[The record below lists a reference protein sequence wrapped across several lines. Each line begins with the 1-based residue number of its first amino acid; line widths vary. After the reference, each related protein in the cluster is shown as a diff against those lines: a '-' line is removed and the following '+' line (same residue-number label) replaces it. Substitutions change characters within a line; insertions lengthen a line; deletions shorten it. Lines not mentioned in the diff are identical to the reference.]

1 VEFRILGEL
10 EVLADSGQRVDVVGH
25 RQRALVALLATHPNE
40 AVSADRLVDAL
51 WEDETPANAANAL
64 QTVVSRLRRSLGET
78 RVLTRSPGYALRAE
92 PSEIDAGRFEQLAA
106 TARREL
112 EAGNADVAVDTF
124 RGALALWRGPALS
137 EFAYARFAQPEVA
150 RLEERRLAVT
160 EERIEAELALGRHG
174 DLVAELD
181 QLASANPLRER
192 LQAQRLLALYRS
204 GRQADA
210 LARYRDLRTLLRD
223 AHGLEPGT
231 ALRELERA
239 ILLHDPA
246 LDPPVIRIAEPVR
259 AAATPDVE
267 LERSADRRLVSVV
280 YVELAEISGRD
291 GALDPERLQAI
302 QRRVFDDLTGL
313 FVQHGGIPEVL
324 PGDAAL
330 AAFGLEQAHEDD
342 AARAIRAACGVA
354 EVLTRAAAPFAE
366 RLDGPLTATVGVAT
380 SELVSGEDGV
390 RGARVVRVAARLA
403 RDATPGEPLVDAL
416 TARLAPHVASYEPID
431 AATGPE
437 GSLRVTRAPVS
448 HPLARPVGPAAFV
461 NREGERALLSAA
473 LERAREERRP
483 QVVTLL
489 GPPGIGKSRL
499 VREFT
504 MSVPEGT
511 SVAVG
516 RCLSYGEST
525 SVFALDAVVRDLV
538 GNDIPEGLAARLVDV
553 ERGEQIADRVAIA
566 VGAGG
571 RGGPGEEI
579 QWAFRRL
586 LERIAADG
594 PLVVA
599 LDDLHWAEPWLL
611 DLVEYLAAFADGPIV
626 LLALARPELLE
637 ERPSWAGPEGP
648 GVLAM
653 LDPLS
658 PEHTEELVAGLLAD
672 ASPPPGAARRFV
684 QQSEGNPLFAEQVVA
699 YAIEQS
705 FASVTALPSTLRALL
720 QERIDRLSDDERDV
734 LARAAIEGT
743 VFHRQPLAA
752 LALGGSES
760 RDGAT
765 VLALMRKGFVGPAR
779 AELTGDDAFRFR
791 HVLLHS
797 AAYESVPKERRA
809 RLHLRFADWLEQRDP
824 GADAMLGHHLGQAW
838 RYAGELGGDA
848 DARAELGRRAAAH
861 LVPAAEAA
869 IARSAVP
876 AAVALFG
883 QAAAMEPSGSVEHV
897 DALVELGAAL
907 LAAGRLEES
916 ESALA
921 DAEATARTGGHARG
935 RAHASVLRL
944 QVELQVDPGPALA
957 RIPALTARAA
967 GTFARGGDELGMC
980 RVEHTRALGHW
991 FAGRCQSAGEA
1002 WERAASH
1009 ARRGSLEWALPDM
1022 LAWVASSLQLGPEP
1036 VAQAIVRCERLREET
1051 QSHPLWQAF
1060 VMRPL
1065 GLLYAMN
1072 GELERSRAVFEE
1084 CDRLLDEM
1092 GETIHSAAPDRE
1104 AEAALLEGDA
1114 ARAEQLLRAGFDRL
1128 EAMGDRAQLSLIAT
1142 LLARAVEEQGRADEA
1157 FELSLVGER
1166 FALQEDVCAQVIWRT
1181 VRARALA
1188 SRGNAADAER
1198 LAREA
1203 VELAAGT
1210 DWLVGRG
1217 DAAFTL
1223 GVALFASGAETE
1235 AYQAWS
1241 DALSL
1246 YEHKGAVLSVVSMRA
1261 AIDARTATG
1270 APHGRARHTI

>member
-1 VEFRILGEL
+1 MRP
-10 EVLADSGQRVDVVGH
+10 R
-25 RQRALVALLATHPNE
+25 
-40 AVSADRLVDAL
+40 
-51 WEDETPANAANAL
+51 
-64 QTVVSRLRRSLGET
+64 
-78 RVLTRSPGYALRAE
+78 
-92 PSEIDAGRFEQLAA
+92 
-106 TARREL
+106 
-112 EAGNADVAVDTF
+112 
-124 RGALALWRGPALS
+124 
-137 EFAYARFAQPEVA
+137 
-150 RLEERRLAVT
+150 
-160 EERIEAELALGRHG
+160 
-174 DLVAELD
+174 
-181 QLASANPLRER
+181 
-192 LQAQRLLALYRS
+192 
-204 GRQADA
+204 
-210 LARYRDLRTLLRD
+210 
-223 AHGLEPGT
+223 
-231 ALRELERA
+231 
-239 ILLHDPA
+239 
-246 LDPPVIRIAEPVR
+246 
-259 AAATPDVE
+259 
-267 LERSADRRLVSVV
+267 
-280 YVELAEISGRD
+280 
-291 GALDPERLQAI
+291 
-302 QRRVFDDLTGL
+302 
-313 FVQHGGIPEVL
+313 
-324 PGDAAL
+324 
-330 AAFGLEQAHEDD
+330 
-342 AARAIRAACGVA
+342 
-354 EVLTRAAAPFAE
+354 PFAE
-366 RLDGPLTATVGVAT
+366 RLDGPLTATVGVGT

-403 RDATPGEPLVDAL
+403 RDANPGEPLVDEL
-416 TARLAPHVASYEPID
+416 TARLAPHVASYEPLEGG
-431 AATGPE
+431 TG
-437 GSLRVTRAPVS
+437 LRVTRAPAA

-461 NREGERALLSAA
+461 NRDAERALLAGA
-473 LERAREERRP
+473 LEQAQRERRP

-504 MSVPEGT
+504 TSIPEGT
-511 SVAVG
+511 TVAVG

-538 GNDIPEGLAARLVDV
+538 GNDIAEGLARRLADV

-566 VGAGG
+566 IGAGG

-626 LLALARPELLE
+626 LVALARPELLD

-658 PEHTEELVAGLLAD
+658 PEHTEELVDGLLAD

-699 YAIEQS
+699 FAIEQS

-720 QERIDRLSDDERDV
+720 QERIDRLTEQERDL

-752 LALGGSES
+752 LARDGSEAH
-760 RDGAT
+760 DGAT

-779 AELTGDDAFRFR
+779 AELEGDDAFRFR

-809 RLHLRFADWLEQRDP
+809 RLHLRFADWLEQREP

-838 RYAGELGGDA
+838 RYAGELGDDA
-848 DARAELGRRAAAH
+848 AARAELGRRAAAY

-883 QAAAMEPSGSVEHV
+883 QAAAMQPAGSVEHV

-907 LAAGRLEES
+907 LTAGRLEES
-916 ESALA
+916 EAALA
-921 DAEATARTGGHARG
+921 DAEAAARAGGHARG
-935 RAHASVLRL
+935 RAHAGVLRL

-967 GTFARGGDELGMC
+967 GTFSRDGDELGMC

-991 FAGRCQSAGEA
+991 FAGRCQAACEA

-1036 VAQAIVRCERLREET
+1036 VSQAIVRCERLREET
-1051 QSHPLWQAF
+1051 HSHPLWQAF

-1114 ARAEQLLRAGFDRL
+1114 VRAERLLRDGFDRL

-1166 FALQEDVCAQVIWRT
+1166 FAIQEDVCAQVIWRT

-1188 SRGNAADAER
+1188 LPGQRGRRRAARTGGRGARGRHGLADRQGRRGVHAGGRAVRQWSGDRGVSGMVRCALLLRAQGSGVVGSVHAGRHRRAHRDAVLR
-1198 LAREA
+1198 A
-1203 VELAAGT
+1203 VEHATRSEEVLPCPTPTSIPSSRSPMTAASSRSAGRWRRRMTTASASWSPPTSRSRRIDVPTRAVAQQGPTGT
-1210 DWLVGRG
+1210 SSVK
-1217 DAAFTL
+1217 F
-1223 GVALFASGAETE
+1223 
-1235 AYQAWS
+1235 
-1241 DALSL
+1241 
-1246 YEHKGAVLSVVSMRA
+1246 EHA
-1261 AIDARTATG
+1261 AIALGQLEWEFTTDVEGGSLSEGWAYASAELVEKADDG
-1270 APHGRARHTI
+1270 AIEKYTWSQWVWLRHP